1 MKWPF
6 RRKDRI
12 WRPDEQGGDR
22 DIGDGF
28 RVIASLSD
36 VLAPPGFQ
44 QTLNTYS
51 LREGHVARVWRVYD
65 YLSPLNRSR
74 IEELYALPFDLRFV
88 LHAERIDDFVARQ
101 GLEHQRAMLEGQ
113 QHFSASRG
121 QLQSYVS
128 QARLESVDTALRE
141 LDGPNR
147 ESLFYFSAL
156 VQLTCRTREEL
167 ERQSRELELAFKN
180 AGFFAVTCDG
190 LMEEAYRSV
199 LPLGRPEIRS
209 DRLMNASGVALFF
222 PFYHA
227 EYVDSDGF
235 YFGVHRQS
243 ATLVVQNIFK
253 GNGNTVLVG
262 RPGSGKSALFK
273 TIAIQ
278 AACYDMDVYLLDL
291 EGEYQAVVEA
301 LHGTY
306 VDMSPQGGAHI
317 NAMRLDPDDPDGYAG
332 QYADIQALVEV
343 INRAALDAAQA
354 SALNT
359 CIVETYRQFG
369 IDVEDQG
376 TWGVEPQPLLRH
388 LCASLESSPSLR
400 ERDLASEGRR
410 MAFVLEPYATG
421 PYGEAFGHDT
431 NVDLANRV
439 VGFGFAGIRDQ
450 HLKVIRVFQALR
462 LIAGRALSGKRLS
475 LIGVD
480 EAWWYFNQP
489 GAVEA
494 LSAFSRR
501 CRKRGA
507 SIWFLTHQP
516 EDFLSNPDTRQIL
529 SSAQT
534 VILMNLARCA
544 AEDLRKVCE
553 LSDREVEDIVNLSPG
568 SYVLIIRDSE
578 RHVTHHIPVELIV
591 VPRWWEM
598 LDTSYRR
605 VQRTTQTEQ
614 APIHTTKCNVS
625 SDQSKNG
632 VGLRKAE
639 GQATGKERQE

>member
-6 RRKDRI
+6 RRMDRI
-12 WRPDEQGGDR
+12 WKPGNSGKRYDF
-22 DIGDGF
+22 GDGF
-28 RVIASLSD
+28 QVAASLSD
-36 VLAPPGFQ
+36 VLDPPGFQ

-51 LREGHVARVWRVYD
+51 LGEGHVARVWRIYD
-65 YLSPLNRSR
+65 YLSPLTRSR

-128 QARLESVDTALRE
+128 QAKLESVDTALRE
-141 LDGPNR
+141 LDGPQR

-167 ERQSRELELAFKN
+167 ERQSKEVELAFKN

-190 LMEEAYRSV
+190 LMEEAYRSM

-227 EYVDSDGF
+227 EYVDADGF

-291 EGEYQAVVEA
+291 EGEYRPLVEA

-332 QYADIQALVEV
+332 QYADIQALIEV
-343 INRAALDAAQA
+343 INRNALDPAQA

-359 CIVETYRQFG
+359 CLTETYRQFG
-369 IDVEDQG
+369 IDVEDQS
-376 TWGVEPQPLLRH
+376 TWRAEPQPLLENLH
-388 LCASLESSPSLR
+388 TSLESSPNLR
-400 ERDLASEGRR
+400 ERGLHKVGYDLALS
-410 MAFVLEPYATG
+410 LEPYVLG
-421 PYGEAFGHDT
+421 PYRESLSRDT
-431 NVDLANRV
+431 NVDLGNPV
-439 VGFGFAGIRDQ
+439 IGFGFNGIRDE
-450 HLKVIRVFQALR
+450 HLKAIRVFQALR

-480 EAWWYFNQP
+480 EAWWYFGQP
-489 GAVEA
+489 EAVAA

-516 EDFLSNPDTRQIL
+516 EDFLNSPDTRQIL

-534 VILMNLARCA
+534 VILMNLARSA
-544 AEDLRKVCE
+544 VQDLRKVCE

-578 RHVTHHIPVELIV
+578 HHVTHHIPVELIV

-598 LDTSYRR
+598 LDTSYRK
-605 VQRTTQTEQ
+605 VEQ
-614 APIHTTKCNVS
+614 AARERQ
-625 SDQSKNG
+625 DD
-632 VGLRKAE
+632 
-639 GQATGKERQE
+639 GKERRG

>member
-1 MKWPF
+1 MRWPF
-6 RRKDRI
+6 RPKP
-12 WRPDEQGGDR
+12 RPDDAGNTSRQLDESGQPRGILSLR
-22 DIGDGF
+22 DI
-28 RVIASLSD
+28 
-36 VLAPPGFQ
+36 LAPQRFE

-51 LREGHVARVWRVYD
+51 LGEGHVARVWRVYD
-65 YLSPLNRSR
+65 YLSPLSRAR
-74 IEELYALPFDLRFV
+74 IEELYALPFDLRFM

-101 GLEHQRAMLEGQ
+101 SLEHQRAMLGGQ

-128 QARLESVDTALRE
+128 QATLDSVDTALRE
-141 LDGPNR
+141 LDGPR
-147 ESLFYFSAL
+147 RDSLFYFSAL
-156 VQLTCRTREEL
+156 VQLTCRTPEEL
-167 ERQSRELELAFKN
+167 ERQSKELELAFKN
-180 AGFFAVTCDG
+180 AGFLAATCDG
-190 LMEEAYRSV
+190 LMEEAYRSM
-199 LPLGRPEIRS
+199 LPLGRPEIRP
-209 DRLMNASGVALFF
+209 DRLMNASGVATFF

-227 EYVDSDGF
+227 EYVDPDGF

-291 EGEYQAVVEA
+291 EGEYRAVVEA

-306 VDMSPQGGAHI
+306 VDMGPQGGAYI

-359 CIVETYRQFG
+359 SIIETYRQFG
-369 IDVEDQG
+369 IDVEDQS
-376 TWGVEPQPLLRH
+376 TWKLEPQPLLEH
-388 LCASLESSPSLR
+388 LCASLETSPSLR
-400 ERDLASEGRR
+400 ERDLSDEGHRL
-410 MAFVLEPYATG
+410 AYVLEPYSTG
-421 PYGEAFGHDT
+421 PYREAFGHDT
-431 NVDLANRV
+431 NVDLGNRV
-439 VGFGFAGIRDQ
+439 VGFGFSGIRDQ

-516 EDFLSNPDTRQIL
+516 EDFLSNPETRQIL

-534 VILMNLARCA
+534 VILMNLARGG

-553 LSDREVEDIVNLSPG
+553 LSDREIEDITNLSPG
-568 SYVLIIRDSE
+568 SYVFIIRDSE

-605 VQRTTQTEQ
+605 VEQ
-614 APIHTTKCNVS
+614 AS
-625 SDQSKNG
+625 REG
-632 VGLRKAE
+632 KAAVKG
-639 GQATGKERQE
+639 GQEK

>member
-6 RRKDRI
+6 RHKDKI
-12 WRPDEQGGDR
+12 WRPDNLGEER
-22 DIGDGF
+22 DSSDGL
-28 RVIASLSD
+28 RVVSLRD

-51 LREGHVARVWRVYD
+51 LGEGHVARVWQVYD
-65 YLSPLNRSR
+65 YLSPLSRAR

-156 VQLTCRTREEL
+156 VQLTCHSTEEM
-167 ERQSRELELAFKN
+167 ERQSKELELAFKN
-180 AGFFAVTCDG
+180 AGFFAATCDG
-190 LMEEAYRSV
+190 LMEEAYRSM
-199 LPLGRPEIRS
+199 LPLGRPEIRP

-227 EYVDSDGF
+227 EYVDPDGF

-253 GNGNTVLVG
+253 GNGNTILVG

-343 INRAALDAAQA
+343 MNRRGLEAAQA
-354 SALNT
+354 SVLGASLA
-359 CIVETYRQFG
+359 ETYRQFG
-369 IDVEDQG
+369 IDVEDRS
-376 TWGVEPQPLLRH
+376 TWRVEPQPLLEH
-388 LCASLESSPSLR
+388 LCATMESSPTLR
-400 ERDLASEGRR
+400 ERDLAKVGQGLALE
-410 MAFVLEPYATG
+410 LEPYVAG
-421 PYGEAFGHDT
+421 AYRDAFNHDT
-431 NVDLANRV
+431 NVDLRNPV
-439 VGFGFAGIRDQ
+439 VGFGFSGIRDD
-450 HLKVIRVFQALR
+450 HLKAVRVFQALR

-480 EAWWYFNQP
+480 EAWWYFSQK

-507 SIWFLTHQP
+507 SVWFLTHQP
-516 EDFLSNPDTRQIL
+516 EDFLASPDTRQIL

-534 VILMNLARCA
+534 VILMNLARGA
-544 AEDLRKVCE
+544 AEDLRRVCE
-553 LSDREVEDIVNLSPG
+553 LSDREVEDIANLSAG
-568 SYVLIIRDSE
+568 SYVLIIRDTE

-598 LDTSYRR
+598 LDTSYRK
-605 VQRTTQTEQ
+605 V
-614 APIHTTKCNVS
+614 
-625 SDQSKNG
+625 
-632 VGLRKAE
+632 
-639 GQATGKERQE
+639 ERQQQEVTQERQQG